1 MRNWFE
7 YAIVLVVRAL
17 VRVFPRW
24 ISLGIGDTLGLFFYL
39 VYRRRRELAVANLR
53 AAFPFR
59 TERECYEILRSTFSH
74 FGRHVVELLIF
85 NAVNHDQTTN
95 FIEIKGEKWVQKAMA
110 QGKGVMYY
118 TGHFG
123 YWELLLMVHALR
135 FKPMVIVARTLDN
148 PFLERLMEKIRT
160 RVGTRAISRHGAVRG
175 LLRALRNNESV
186 GMLIDQHTQSSS
198 SVMVDFLNR
207 PAATTSA
214 LASLALRTGAPV
226 IPVFALPLPG
236 GNYRLIYEPPVEP
249 PAENDP
255 DPVRTYTQRCTNVL
269 EEYVQQYPN
278 LWLWMHRRWRV
289 DATGL
294 GIDPKT
300 AVVSTNTVA
309 RKDVFP

>member
-17 VRVFPRW
+17 VRLFPRW
-24 ISLGIGDTLGLFFYL
+24 ISLGIGDTLGWFFYL
-39 VYRRRRELAVANLR
+39 LYRRRRELAISNLR
-53 AAFPFR
+53 VAFPSR
-59 TERECYEILRSTFSH
+59 TERQCREILQSTFSH

-85 NAVNHDQTTN
+85 TAVNIDQTTN
-95 FIEIKGEKWVQKAMA
+95 FIEIEGEEWVKQAMA

-135 FKPMVIVARTLDN
+135 FKPMIVVARTLDN
-148 PFLERLMEKIRT
+148 PLLERLMEKIRT
-160 RVGTRAISRHGAVRG
+160 RVGTRATPRHGAIRV
-175 LLRALRNNESV
+175 LLKALMNNESV

-214 LASLALRTGAPV
+214 LAALALRTGAPV

-236 GNYRLIYEPPVEP
+236 GSYRLIYESPVEP
-249 PAENDP
+249 PAKNDP

-269 EEYVQQYPN
+269 EKYVRQYPN

-289 DATGL
+289 DAGGV

-300 AVVSTNTVA
+300 AVVSPNTVV
-309 RKDVFP
+309 RKDVCP